1 MRFTKKEFK
10 YGTMY
15 LGDCLEVL
23 PSLDRNSVEV
33 AVTSPPY
40 NLCKRYSDYKRSKT
54 STSMTEKYEKW
65 YSDDLPEWQ
74 YQGQQQAMMFELI
87 RVCRSSIFYN
97 HNVQ

>member
-1 MRFTKKEFK
+1 MSFTKKDFK

-40 NLCKRYSDYKRSKT
+40 NLCKRYSDYK
-54 STSMTEKYEKW
+54 
-65 YSDDLPEWQ
+65 
-74 YQGQQQAMMFELI
+74 
-87 RVCRSSIFYN
+87 
-97 HNVQ
+97 H